1 LGYWSDR
8 TSSRRTGAIDRSDS
22 IVDDYSLRYG
32 FIIKRREE
40 RGRVAIVWR
49 SAKAPVGSIF
59 AGDDVQQ
66 SKALAIAFDVAGQ
79 ELQRTPMER
88 VGVTPDVWSDEAVVH
103 APEQ

>member
-1 LGYWSDR
+1 MGYWSDR

-40 RGRVAIVWR
+40 WRTVARVWR

-79 ELQRTPMER
+79 ELQRTSMER
-88 VGVTPDVWSDEAVVH
+88 VGVATDVWSDEAVVH